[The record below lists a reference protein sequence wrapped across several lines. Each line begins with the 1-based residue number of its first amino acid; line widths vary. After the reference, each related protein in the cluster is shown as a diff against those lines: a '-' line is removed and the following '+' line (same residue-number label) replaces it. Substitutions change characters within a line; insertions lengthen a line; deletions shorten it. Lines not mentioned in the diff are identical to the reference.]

1 MFDLD
6 YVHQEAPWKNIQS
19 WFLQLCLS
27 IEHVPDF
34 NYHRLAF
41 LTMGFEY
48 ATQKA
53 VQNMNIFMMA
63 AYQIATTTFSEH
75 AIFHR
80 QKVKKGPNRAS
91 MWKWA
96 KTKRKIHNLWV
107 EKVIRQYSWLGA
119 SGSRLTLLSVCKQK
133 SQRDR

>member
-6 YVHQEAPWKNIQS
+6 YVHKEAPWKNIQF

-27 IEHVPDF
+27 IEHVPNF
-34 NYHRLAF
+34 NYHQLAF
-41 LTMGFEY
+41 LT
-48 ATQKA
+48 TQRA
-53 VQNMNIFMMA
+53 VQNMNILMMA
-63 AYQIATTTFSEH
+63 AYQIVTTKFSEH

-96 KTKRKIHNLWV
+96 KTKRKIYNLWV
-107 EKVIRQYSWLGA
+107 EQVIRQYSGLEA
-119 SGSRLTLLSVCKQK
+119 DINVSLRTKKPKGSITHSLI
-133 SQRDR
+133 